1 VRNCTAKNIAVVVN
15 AYAGQK
21 LALSSSSFQEYLQS
35 LFAAHQLKAEFYFI
49 APGKLT
55 GALNDIC
62 HRKFDTVVVGG
73 GDGTLSTAASCLAQ
87 TSMVLGILP
96 LGTFNNFSRTLGIP
110 LLLEEAVEVI
120 AKGAPTLVDVA
131 EVNGHIFINNASA
144 GIYVRA
150 VRLRE
155 MLRRRFGWPKL
166 PAMVYALL
174 SVLWRL
180 PQLDLRLAYLPKGF
194 QSVRVPFIFI
204 GNNPYTSRPLP
215 LVRENSVT
223 QGCLGVFFTPDIGRK
238 DLAMMIAK
246 SLLRPIQQDPAFEER
261 QVQELIIRSPKQ
273 RLYITLDGEI
283 VALRSPLIFRT
294 RPQALQVI
302 CSEAYACHLGE
313 A

>member
-1 VRNCTAKNIAVVVN
+1 VRNYTAKDIAVVVN
-15 AYAGQK
+15 ASAGQR
-21 LALSSSSFQEYLQS
+21 LALSSSSFQDYLQA
-35 LFAAHQLKAEFYFI
+35 LFATYRLEAEFYFI
-49 APGKLT
+49 APEKLAGT
-55 GALNDIC
+55 LNDIC

-73 GDGTLSTAASCLAQ
+73 GDGTLNTAVSYLAQ
-87 TSMVLGILP
+87 TSITLGILP

-110 LLLEEAVEVI
+110 LALEKAVEVI
-120 AKGAPTLVDVA
+120 AKGARTLVDVA

-144 GIYVRA
+144 GIYARA

-174 SVLWRL
+174 AVLWRL
-180 PQLDLRLAYLPKGF
+180 PQLDLRLAYLPEGF
-194 QSVRVPFIFI
+194 QSIRVPFIFI

-223 QGCLGVFFTPDIGRK
+223 QGCLGVFFTPGIGRK
-238 DLAMMIAK
+238 GLTMMIAK

-273 RLYITLDGEI
+273 RLYVTLDGE
-283 VALRSPLIFRT
+283 VVVLRSPLIFRT

-302 CSEAYACHLGE
+302 CSEASACHSGE